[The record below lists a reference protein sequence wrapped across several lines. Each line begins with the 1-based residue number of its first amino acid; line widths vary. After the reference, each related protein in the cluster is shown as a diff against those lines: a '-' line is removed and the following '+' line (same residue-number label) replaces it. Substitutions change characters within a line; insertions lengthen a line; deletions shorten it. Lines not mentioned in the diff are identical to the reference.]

1 MTSKDAE
8 ASEFRK
14 SFNWCIPFIIYY
26 FLGSMS
32 LGFGVLNM
40 YRAYQ
45 TPDHSPM
52 GMLAVGVSLFWI
64 VFIMW
69 QMWPPIGYLLRCL
82 DPKPVAADKEK
93 KAAAPAA
100 PASTPAPLP
109 AAVEATV

>member
-45 TPDHSPM
+45 APDHSPM
-52 GMLAVGVSLFWI
+52 SMLAVAVSLFWI
-64 VFIMW
+64 CFIMW
-69 QMWPPIGYLLRCL
+69 QMWPPIGFLLRCL
-82 DPKPVAADKEK
+82 DPKPAADAKKE
-93 KAAAPAA
+93 AAKEPAPAA
-100 PASTPAPLP
+100 TAPT
-109 AAVEATV
+109 AVEARV